1 MTLYEIDAAIMA
13 CVDAETGEIVDF
25 DQLDQLTMAR
35 EEKLENIALYI
46 KALEAEAAAIREEE
60 KSLAAR
66 RKVKENKVV
75 RLREYL
81 ADALGGQSFET
92 ARVAL
97 SFRSSQALKVT
108 DPVALLD
115 YLEDNYD
122 DCLSYKAPTV
132 RLDAVKLLIKRGVVV
147 PGAEIETRNNLQM
160 K

>member
-1 MTLYEIDAAIMA
+1 MTLWEINNAIMA
-13 CVDAETGEIVDF
+13 CVDAETGEIIDF

-66 RKVKENKVV
+66 RKVKENKAI

-81 ADALGGQSFET
+81 ADALGGQPFET
-92 ARVAL
+92 ARAAL

-108 DPVALLD
+108 DGVALLD
-115 YLEDNYD
+115 FLEANYD
-122 DCLSYKAPTV
+122 DCITYKAPGV
-132 RLDAVKLLIKRGVVV
+132 RLDAVKLLIKRRPRRGD
-147 PGAEIETRNNLQM
+147 
-160 K
+160 

>member
-25 DQLDQLTMAR
+25 DQLDKLTMAR

-66 RKVKENKVV
+66 RKVKENKAA

-81 ADALGGQSFET
+81 ADALGGQPFET

-97 SFRSSQALKVT
+97 SFRGSTALVVT
-108 DPVALLD
+108 DESELRAW
-115 YLEDNYD
+115 LEKNHD
-122 DCLSYKAPTV
+122 DCLSYKAPTIIKNSV
-132 RLDAVKLLIKRGVVV
+132 AQLIKWGEKV
-147 PGAEIETRNNLQM
+147 PGAVLEIRSNLQM

>member
-1 MTLYEIDAAIMA
+1 MTLWEINNAIMA

-25 DQLDQLTMAR
+25 DQLDKLTMAR

-66 RKVKENKVV
+66 RKVKENKVE

-81 ADALGGQSFET
+81 ARALDGQPFET

-97 SFRSSQALKVT
+97 SFRSSQAVKVT
-108 DPVALLD
+108 DTVALLD
-115 YLEDNYD
+115 FLEANFD
-122 DCLSYKAPTV
+122 DCIKYNPPAVNLTG
-132 RLDAVKLLIKRGVVV
+132 VKLLIRRGVDV

>member
-1 MTLYEIDAAIMA
+1 MTLWEINNAIMA
-13 CVDAETGEIVDF
+13 CVDAETGEIIDF

-66 RKVKENKVV
+66 RKVKENKAI

-81 ADALGGQSFET
+81 ADALGGQPFET

-108 DPVALLD
+108 DGVALLD
-115 YLEDNYD
+115 FLEANYD
-122 DCLSYKAPTV
+122 DCITYKAPGV
-132 RLDAVKLLIKRGVVV
+132 RLDAVKLLIKRGVAV
-147 PGAEIETRNNLQM
+147 PGAEIETRSNLQM

>member
-1 MTLYEIDAAIMA
+1 MTLWEINNAIMA

-25 DQLDQLTMAR
+25 DQLDKLTMAR

-46 KALEAEAAAIREEE
+46 KVLEAEAAAIREEE

-66 RKVKENKVV
+66 RKVKENKAE

-81 ADALGGQSFET
+81 VRALDGQPFET

-97 SFRSSQALKVT
+97 SFRSSQAVKIT
-108 DPVALLD
+108 DLTPLLD
-115 YLEDNYD
+115 FLEDNYD
-122 DCLSYKAPTV
+122 DCLTYKVPGV
-132 RLDAVKLLIKRGVVV
+132 RLDAVKLLIKRGVDV

>member
-1 MTLYEIDAAIMA
+1 MTLFEIDQAILG
-13 CVDAETGEIVDF
+13 CVDAETGEVVDF
-25 DQLDQLTMAR
+25 DKLDELTMAR

-46 KALEAEAAAIREEE
+46 KALKAEAAAIREEE

-66 RKVKENKVV
+66 RKVKENKVE

-81 ADALGGQSFET
+81 SRALDGQPFET

-97 SFRSSQALKVT
+97 SFRSSQAVKVT
-108 DPVALLD
+108 DNVALLD
-115 YLEDNYD
+115 FLEDGYD

-132 RLDAVKLLIKRGVVV
+132 RLDGVKLLIKRGVDV

>member
-1 MTLYEIDAAIMA
+1 MTLWEINNAIMA

-25 DQLDQLTMAR
+25 DQLDKLTMAR

-60 KSLAAR
+60 KTLAAR
-66 RKVKENKVV
+66 RKVKENKAV

-81 ADALGGQSFET
+81 ANALGGQPFET